1 MQELKYEQ
9 TEKTLGGRVSQ
20 SDDPSSVCRIHG
32 RKRNDSHKLSSDLH
46 RAMHMYP
53 QT

>member
-1 MQELKYEQ
+1 MSKQ
-9 TEKTLGGRVSQ
+9 TKKTLGGRVSQ
-20 SDDPSSVCRIHG
+20 SGDTSSVHRIHG

-46 RAMHMYP
+46 RAMHTYP